1 MNRQSLGGRK
11 SLGGGLDPTMEMK
24 QSAFSFPTMKLAD
37 IKVCLD
43 AISCR
48 VTDSE
53 LRDPS
58 GHKDTHQRVLE
69 TLVELCTGVTEA
81 ELKQPAF
88 DGLVELNNPELHEDS
103 VPRLNSFRAIGKM
116 MKICGVEDFS
126 MRDISHP
133 DPKRFRRQLSGILNF
148 AKFRE
153 ERMSMLL
160 EITGKRE
167 EALNNLRRVQLE
179 NEKLTDRLATL
190 RLQTQNEASEI
201 AALDEEVLELEKE
214 IEANN
219 RKQVDLREDI
229 QQLKSFN
236 TSLKEGLSARQNQVE
251 EAQEAK
257 KKLTSLVVSSPA
269 RFRKQLSDAEK
280 TLKMEEE
287 DAEDAEAKVSQFV
300 TWINGMEETQ
310 TQVKG
315 ALESITALQNEA
327 ERENKMKKE
336 LKNVQELVAEK
347 REALQSLDQNVHHI
361 SRQAGR
367 TDEKLKHLRK
377 QCSDQNE
384 ESQAGMETLHK
395 QLLEAE
401 NERVSLKSA
410 LDRGERDVINLE
422 REAEA
427 EAQLM
432 EQEKSDMIQSYQRL
446 EKVVIGHLRSLR
458 EAVEAT
464 NDSGVS
470 ENMPSSIVV

>member
-69 TLVELCTGVTEA
+69 TLAELCTGVTEA

-214 IEANN
+214 TL
-219 RKQVDLREDI
+219 QYH
-229 QQLKSFN
+229 LK
-236 TSLKEGLSARQNQVE
+236 G
-251 EAQEAK
+251 
-257 KKLTSLVVSSPA
+257 
-269 RFRKQLSDAEK
+269 
-280 TLKMEEE
+280 
-287 DAEDAEAKVSQFV
+287 
-300 TWINGMEETQ
+300 
-310 TQVKG
+310 
-315 ALESITALQNEA
+315 
-327 ERENKMKKE
+327 
-336 LKNVQELVAEK
+336 
-347 REALQSLDQNVHHI
+347 
-361 SRQAGR
+361 
-367 TDEKLKHLRK
+367 
-377 QCSDQNE
+377 
-384 ESQAGMETLHK
+384 
-395 QLLEAE
+395 
-401 NERVSLKSA
+401 
-410 LDRGERDVINLE
+410 
-422 REAEA
+422 
-427 EAQLM
+427 
-432 EQEKSDMIQSYQRL
+432 
-446 EKVVIGHLRSLR
+446 
-458 EAVEAT
+458 
-464 NDSGVS
+464 
-470 ENMPSSIVV
+470 